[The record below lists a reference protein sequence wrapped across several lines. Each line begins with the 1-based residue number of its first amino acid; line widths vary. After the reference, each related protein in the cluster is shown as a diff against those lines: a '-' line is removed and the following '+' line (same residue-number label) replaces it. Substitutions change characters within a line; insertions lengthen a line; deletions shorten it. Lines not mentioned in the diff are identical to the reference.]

1 MAIPNDHP
9 GRPQVALPPAH
20 ESRFWH
26 VVLAGFVRSAP
37 TPIMRRVRA
46 RDPNVPIDE
55 FVIVGRR
62 TGIERHDLLNHVQV
76 AGHDYVG
83 HPNGSSQWVR
93 NLVAAGALTM
103 IDRAGTERRLA
114 ATEVPDGPERDA
126 VIAWT
131 GGMPRPA
138 GTVYGA
144 AAGHIR
150 TAGRY
155 FRLEG

>member
-1 MAIPNDHP
+1 MATSNDHP
-9 GRPQVALPPAH
+9 SLPPAH

-26 VVLAGFVRSAP
+26 LVLAGMLGTAP
-37 TPIMRRVRA
+37 TPLMRRVRD
-46 RDPNVPIDE
+46 RDPKVPIDE

-62 TGIERHDLLNHVQV
+62 TGTARHYLLNHIQV
-76 AGHDYVG
+76 NGNAYVG
-83 HPNGSSQWVR
+83 HPNGTSQWVR
-93 NLVAAGALTM
+93 NLVAAGSLTM
-103 IDRAGTERRLA
+103 IDRAGTERTFSV
-114 ATEVPDGPERDA
+114 TEIPDGPERDA

-150 TAGRY
+150 AAGRF
-155 FRLEG
+155 FRLEE